1 MTRGIHILVTGGT
14 GYIGSHTCVELLLA
28 GHEVVIADNL
38 SNSSES
44 VLERIAR
51 IAGRA
56 PAFHKLDLRDAAGL
70 RSLLQRH
77 PVAAVIHFAGVKAV
91 AESVAD
97 PLKYYDNNVNG
108 SLTLFAAL
116 RAFGIRRVV
125 FSSSATVYGAQAVS
139 PIGERAATAPA
150 NPYGRTKLVI
160 EGILGD
166 LCAADPEFRAV
177 ALRYFNPVG
186 AHPSGLIGEAPQ
198 GTPNNL
204 MPYICQVAAGK
215 LPELRVFGRDYP
227 TPDGTAIRDYL
238 HVMDLAQGHLR
249 ALDSLDHAPGFS
261 AINLGTGRGT
271 SVLEMLKIFERVN
284 QVRVAWKFAGRRPGD
299 TVSTYADAAL
309 AGSTLHWRA
318 QLTLEDMCRDAW
330 RWQKSDAAG

>member
-1 MTRGIHILVTGGT
+1 MHILVTGGT
-14 GYIGSHTCVELLLA
+14 GYIGSHTCVELLRA

-38 SNSSES
+38 SNSSEA

-51 IAGRA
+51 IAGKA
-56 PAFHKLDLRDAAGL
+56 PVFHKLDMCDAQGL
-70 RSLLQRH
+70 RELLQKH

-116 RAFGIRRVV
+116 RASGVKCVV

-139 PIGERAATAPA
+139 PIGEQAATAPA
-150 NPYGRTKLVI
+150 NPYGRSKLMI
-160 EGILGD
+160 EEILRD
-166 LCAADPEFRAV
+166 VCAADAEFRAV

-186 AHPSGLIGEAPQ
+186 ADASGLIGEAPQ

-204 MPYICQVAAGK
+204 MPYICRVAAGK
-215 LPELRVFGRDYP
+215 LPELRVFGKDYP

-238 HVMDLAQGHLR
+238 HVTDLAHGHLR
-249 ALDSLDHAPGFS
+249 ALEFLERTPGFA

-271 SVLEMLKIFERVN
+271 SVLEMLQTFERVN
-284 QVRVAWKFAGRRPGD
+284 QLRVPWKFAGRRPGD
-299 TVSTYADAAL
+299 TVVTYADPTL
-309 AGSTLHWRA
+309 AGTALHWRA

-330 RWQKSDAAG
+330 RWQGSGAAG

>member
-1 MTRGIHILVTGGT
+1 MPILVTGGT
-14 GYIGSHTCVELLLA
+14 GYIGSHTCVELLRA

-38 SNSSES
+38 SNSSDS
-44 VLERIAR
+44 VLERIER

-56 PAFHKLDLRDAAGL
+56 PAFHKLDLRDANGL
-70 RSLLQRH
+70 SSLLQRH

-160 EGILGD
+160 EEILGD
-166 LCAADPEFRAV
+166 LCTADPEFRAV

-186 AHPSGLIGEAPQ
+186 AHASGLIGEAPQ

-215 LPELRVFGRDYP
+215 LPELRVFGKDYP

-249 ALDSLDHAPGFS
+249 ALDFLERVPGFS

-271 SVLEMLKIFERVN
+271 SVLEMLQTFERVN
-284 QVRVAWKFAGRRPGD
+284 QVRVLWKFAGRRPGD
-299 TVSTYADAAL
+299 TVTTYADPAL
-309 AGSTLHWRA
+309 AGSALHWRA

-330 RWQKSDAAG
+330 RWQKSGAAG

>member
-1 MTRGIHILVTGGT
+1 MQILVTGGT
-14 GYIGSHTCVELLLA
+14 GYIGSHTCVELLRA
-28 GHEVVIADNL
+28 GHGVVIADNL
-38 SNSSES
+38 SNSSVS

-51 IAGRA
+51 IAGK
-56 PAFHKLDLRDAAGL
+56 PPVFLKLDLRDAQGL
-70 RSLLQRH
+70 HALLQRH

-116 RAFGIRRVV
+116 RAFGVRRVV
-125 FSSSATVYGAQAVS
+125 FSSSATVYGVQAVS
-139 PIGERAATAPA
+139 PIGEQAATQPA
-150 NPYGRTKLVI
+150 NPYGRTKLMI
-160 EGILGD
+160 EEMLRD

-186 AHPSGLIGEAPQ
+186 AHVSGLIGEAPQ

-204 MPYICQVAAGK
+204 MPYLCQVAAGK

-238 HVMDLAQGHLR
+238 HVTDLAHGHLQ
-249 ALDSLDHAPGFS
+249 ALDFLERTPGFS

-271 SVLEMLKIFERVN
+271 SVLEMLQTFERVN
-284 QVRVAWKFAGRRPGD
+284 RVHVAWKFAGRRPGD
-299 TVSTYADAAL
+299 TVITYADPAL
-309 AGSTLHWRA
+309 AGSALHWRA

-330 RWQKSDAAG
+330 RWQTSGAAD